1 MELHNITFP
10 LFKIRSYVNID
21 KNPLGLVKITTVKN
35 TYILDD
41 TSINKP
47 FPERRMMLRSL
58 YPNKEVYPLK
68 EKILY
73 FRQLVKYKSGTTFV
87 DYNGHIIKY
96 HKSSNLFD
104 IKSYKIEK
112 RVAHG
117 NWTVIHVAGQEIPFL
132 IGQIVPHTTT
142 HASIMF
148 TKWGPL
154 LYDLTSQ
161 HHEPYKRKI

>member
-1 MELHNITFP
+1 MKLHSITFP
-10 LFKIRSYVNID
+10 LFKIRSYLSID

-47 FPERRMMLRSL
+47 FPERRMRLHSA
-58 YPNKEVYPLK
+58 YPNREIYPLR
-68 EKILY
+68 EKVLY
-73 FRQLVKYKSGTTFV
+73 FRQLIKYKSGTTFI
-87 DYNGHIIKY
+87 DYNGNIIKY
-96 HKSSNLFD
+96 HKSSKLFE

-112 RVAHG
+112 KVSHG
-117 NWTVIHVAGQEIPFL
+117 NYTIIRLAGQELPFL
-132 IGQIVPHTTT
+132 IGKVVPPTTT
-142 HASIMF
+142 HASLMI

-161 HHEPYKRKI
+161 YHEPYKRKI